1 MYINGKKIGRV
12 NSSRNKIKIGIQTWS
27 LLITCILF
35 VANIAVG
42 RYQSYIDQEQQRNNV
57 RALIAYNIMKNESV
71 LKYLYGIRGDTK
83 NRDED
88 NESTELSPIHFDMR
102 ANARINYLSQLQD
115 DFYSKVYSDV
125 KILPPDEVA
134 LILQYSKTLD
144 EIKKYT
150 SIAST
155 EVTQNDTSDTP
166 MKKIEM
172 EINFHFIRL
181 SEISGELSKR
191 YSSITVLMKRY
202 NDQCEYPGCFDLP
215 DAE

>member
-1 MYINGKKIGRV
+1 MYINGKKIGRIS
-12 NSSRNKIKIGIQTWS
+12 SSRNKIKIGIQTWS

-35 VANIAVG
+35 VANIAFG
-42 RYQSYIDQEQQRNNV
+42 RYQSYIDQDQQRNNV
-57 RALIAYNIMKNESV
+57 RALIAYDIMKNESV
-71 LKYLYGIRGDTK
+71 LQYLYGIRGDTK

-88 NESTELSPIHFDMR
+88 NESTELSPINFDMR
-102 ANARINYLSQLQD
+102 ANARINFLSQLQD

-125 KILPPDEVA
+125 KILTPDEVA
-134 LILQYSKTLD
+134 LILQYSRTLD

-155 EVTQNDTSDTP
+155 EVTQNDTSDTE
-166 MKKIEM
+166 MGRIEM

-181 SEISGELSKR
+181 LEISGELSKR
-191 YSSITVLMKRY
+191 YSSITSLMKKY
-202 NDQCEYPGCFDLP
+202 SDECEYPGCFDLP

>member
-1 MYINGKKIGRV
+1 MYLNGKKIGRV

-35 VANIAVG
+35 VANIAFG

-57 RALIAYNIMKNESV
+57 RVLIAYDIMKNESI
-71 LKYLYGIRGDTK
+71 LKYLYGIRGDT
-83 NRDED
+83 NDRDED

-102 ANARINYLSQLQD
+102 ANARINHLSQLQD
-115 DFYSKVYSDV
+115 DFYSQVYSDV

-134 LILQYSKTLD
+134 LILQYSRTLD

-150 SIAST
+150 SIARA
-155 EVTQNDTSDTP
+155 EVAKNDASDTA
-166 MKKIEM
+166 MKRIEM

-181 SEISGELSKR
+181 LEMSDKLSKQ
-191 YSSITVLMKRY
+191 YSSITSLMKIY
-202 NDQCEYPGCFDLP
+202 NDECEYPGCFDLP